1 MHTCCCDYAGLTE
14 QDHVDA
20 KIADAVME
28 ISRDFRPLAQHL
40 VERYYTTRAN
50 YIAAME
56 QQAAQDRAEVLVASS
71 DAPADWRLGRLR
83 NAAMCETKAKLERTV
98 ELAKS

>member
-50 YIAAME
+50 YIADME
-56 QQAAQDRAEVLVASS
+56 EQASEDRAEVAAATSEASDS
-71 DAPADWRLGRLR
+71 WRLGRLI
-83 NAAMCETKAKLERTV
+83 NAAVCETKAQLERAN
-98 ELAKS
+98 LA